1 MTSLERE
8 DTRLGNTGPNAVRTV
23 FEKIVF
29 IAPTLRW
36 CSFDFFF
43 FFFESFEGR
52 DERRPARKI
61 RIFVSHTW
69 KRKVDNF
76 LLRNFHVD
84 DI

>member
-29 IAPTLRW
+29 IVPTLRW

-43 FFFESFEGR
+43 FFSRVSKDGMRDAQRARFEYLFRTRGNEKS
-52 DERRPARKI
+52 I
-61 RIFVSHTW
+61 IFC
-69 KRKVDNF
+69 
-76 LLRNFHVD
+76 
-84 DI
+84 